1 MSETDDG
8 SDHDDAPEDHAYECP
23 ACAQTVHATPG
34 ETAQLVECSACG
46 AHFVIPSLNG
56 STDLPGETG
65 PSEEEK
71 KQHAE
76 GELNS
81 LRMRHIIVTRRTAIR
96 SRTYNIVGVALCI
109 MGAIKL
115 VIMTVQDVRAGGWHL
130 LQWAYIVL
138 AVAAL
143 YAAGYLC
150 TRIVYWTRQSRA
162 PIFFAGK
169 CANCGQDLPEGAS
182 VCLDCGTRVQKDE
195 TPPDFST
202 LSDGSQHAKNLENL

>member
-1 MSETDDG
+1 MSEA
-8 SDHDDAPEDHAYECP
+8 DDASEHHATPEEHAYTCP
-23 ACAQTVHATPG
+23 ACGQMVHVAPG
-34 ETAQLVECSACG
+34 EVAQLVECAACG
-46 AHFVIPSLNG
+46 AHFIIASLDG
-56 STDLPGETG
+56 STDLPGEGGT
-65 PSEEEK
+65 SEEEK
-71 KQHAE
+71 NQHDE

-115 VIMTVQDVRAGGWHL
+115 VIMTVQDVRAAGWHL

-138 AVAAL
+138 AIAAL

-162 PIFFAGK
+162 PIFFGK
-169 CANCGQDLPEGAS
+169 CANCGQDLTEGATA
-182 VCLDCGTRVQKDE
+182 CIHCGTPVQKDE